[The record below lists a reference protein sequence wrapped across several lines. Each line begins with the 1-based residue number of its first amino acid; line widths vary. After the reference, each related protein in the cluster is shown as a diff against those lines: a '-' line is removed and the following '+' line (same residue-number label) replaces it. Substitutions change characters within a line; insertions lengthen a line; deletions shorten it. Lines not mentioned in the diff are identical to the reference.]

1 MRYIRRGIAFLLLLA
16 LLFTT
21 ALAEAP
27 FLRHSDGW
35 TLEGVPLEAVLTAD
49 VTSLMPYDEDRLA
62 MLTPVTDVLSLHL
75 RAGEEQGSVTIL
87 VGRTEAL
94 TLSYQGDEAQL
105 SCIPEMSF
113 RSQEDVVDKLLGGS
127 TEVTA
132 PYGLR
137 ADAETLLDD
146 GWVLLESTL
155 TSFEGWGKRKS
166 VKTNITDMG
175 MARTCTASE
184 TINCNYICTASCNT
198 ACYCG
203 NIVNGSNL
211 NYNRLFILSC
221 LLQRVYQLS

>member
-35 TLEGVPLEAVLTAD
+35 TLEGVPLEAVLSAE

-62 MLTPVTDVLSLHL
+62 MLTPVTDVLSLRL

-94 TLSYQGDEAQL
+94 RLSYQGDEAQV

-113 RSQEDVVDKLLGGS
+113 RSQEDVVDKLLGNQTRPRSGS
-127 TEVTA
+127 SLPKGLNPRTMAAIRTVLEQGSGSIHTCESISAASGLSRVTVRH
-132 PYGLR
+132 YLNYLIDTG
-137 ADAETLLDD
+137 E
-146 GWVLLESTL
+146 L
-155 TSFEGWGKRKS
+155 TS
-166 VKTNITDMG
+166 TIDY
-175 MARTCTASE
+175 E
-184 TINCNYICTASCNT
+184 TGGRPRVLYR
-198 ACYCG
+198 
-203 NIVNGSNL
+203 VN
-211 NYNRLFILSC
+211 
-221 LLQRVYQLS
+221 